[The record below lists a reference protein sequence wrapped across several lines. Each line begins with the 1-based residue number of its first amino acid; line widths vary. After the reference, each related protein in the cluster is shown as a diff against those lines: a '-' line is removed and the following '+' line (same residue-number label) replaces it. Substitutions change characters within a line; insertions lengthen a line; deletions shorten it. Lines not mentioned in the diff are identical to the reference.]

1 MAKLNMNLGVGI
13 GLLDNF
19 ASYPYT
25 LHGTL
30 GEFIDNSI
38 QAYLDE
44 KNKLKKVH
52 KKNKEKPYVKIRYIK
67 AKKRIEIIDNSTGIS
82 EEELDRALF
91 VGTKKNRIAGEES
104 LGKYNNPTIH
114 EITATKCNDLMISYN
129 KFNDLS
135 CRC

>member
-1 MAKLNMNLGVGI
+1 MNLGVGI

-44 KNKLKKVH
+44 KNQLKKIH
-52 KKNKEKPYVKIRYIK
+52 KKNKVRPFVKIQYIK
-67 AKKRIEIIDNSTGIS
+67 AQKRIEIIDNSTGIS
-82 EEELDRALF
+82 QKDLEQALF
-91 VGTKKNRIAGEES
+91 VGTKKIE
-104 LGKYNNPTIH
+104 
-114 EITATKCNDLMISYN
+114 
-129 KFNDLS
+129 
-135 CRC
+135 